1 MYGDETGGL
10 VVSIGSYTSMF
21 GYVGE
26 DSPRLY
32 DVSKSL
38 KNINKNSKD
47 EISNSN
53 ASKNGNGY
61 ESGLKR
67 LRYSPYDTE
76 VHDVIASYS
85 ESTGCLFNWD
95 IVESLWNYGIV
106 DTLRI
111 EPNDHPF
118 MICTPDYVRFSNK
131 ERNNYAELVVEK
143 FNVPAFFFTPS
154 SVLNAFSMGKHSA
167 LVIDVGYSGTSVVPV
182 IDGYSLKSS
191 STYTDQYSGKILDK
205 KFEEFLMRSLIKEN
219 SGDEAN
225 KMTTAMDIDQSPT
238 LNPPCFYPHGVK
250 LSDNEIAK
258 IHPSYQKWNKEFY
271 LDDVKKSFCKV
282 WAGNPLCIPG
292 LVEAAEDIVND
303 EVFDKELTLP
313 DGNKITFNPIDRYR
327 TAEYFFEQSNK
338 ITESSENEFGGIVKL
353 TLEALLSTPLD
364 SRKQLALDMCLTGG
378 SSLLN
383 GFDKRLAKDVER
395 LLPKSLKGKVHPTH
409 YKQFSPFVGGSILA
423 SLGSFQQMWISKE
436 EYHEHG
442 GPRVV
447 EDRCVY

>member
-10 VVSIGSYTSMF
+10 VVSIGSYSSMF

-38 KNINKNSKD
+38 KSINNKD
-47 EISNSN
+47 DASNSN
-53 ASKNGNGY
+53 ETRKGIRY

-76 VHDVIASYS
+76 IHDAMASYS

-95 IVESLWNYGIV
+95 IIESLWNYGIV
-106 DTLRI
+106 DTLKI
-111 EPNDHPF
+111 EANDHPF

-131 ERNNYAELVVEK
+131 ERNKYAELIVEK
-143 FNVPAFFFTPS
+143 FDVPAFFFTPS

-167 LVIDVGYSGTSVVPV
+167 LVIDIGYSGTSVVPV

-191 STYTDQYSGKILDK
+191 SKYSDQLSGKILDEK
-205 KFEEFLMRSLIKEN
+205 LENFLMSSLIQGNTSGSSSETEN
-219 SGDEAN
+219 TME
-225 KMTTAMDIDQSPT
+225 IDQLPIFH
-238 LNPPCFYPHGVK
+238 PPCFYSHSTK
-250 LSDNEIAK
+250 LSDDEISR
-258 IHPSYQKWNKEFY
+258 IHPSYQRWNKEFY
-271 LDDVKKSFCKV
+271 LDDFKKSFCKV

-292 LVEAAEDIVND
+292 LVEAAEDFVKD

-313 DGNKITFNPIDRYR
+313 DGHKVTFNPIDRYR
-327 TAEYFFEQSNK
+327 TAEFFFEQINK
-338 ITESSENEFGGIVKL
+338 GSESSENEFGGIVKL
-353 TLEALLSTPLD
+353 TFESLFSTPLD

-378 SSLLN
+378 SSLLP